1 MSRKI
6 LVTGARGQLGT
17 DLVQLLSGNYDVTGV
32 DIDKVDIR
40 DDSRVSH
47 LLQSVRP
54 DIVLHAAAFT
64 DVDACETDR
73 DAAHAV
79 NVDGTYNIAR
89 SCRDIGARMIYY
101 STDYVFAGDKD
112 SPYLETDPT
121 DPRTVYGM
129 TKLEGEQKVREV
141 VAEHAILRIAWLYG
155 AHGKNFVKTM
165 VRLGEQQLQAR
176 ARGEEVRPLK
186 VVDDQRGNPTCTV
199 EVALQTAKIIESSLT
214 GVMHC
219 TAEGETSWYGFA
231 KALFEQLH
239 KEILLRPCATREFP
253 RPAPRPAR
261 SSLENQKLKDSGNNI
276 MREYKAALAAFLVN
290 HGGALSE

>member
-1 MSRKI
+1 VSRKI

-17 DLVQLLSGNYDVTGV
+17 DLVQLLSGNYDVTGIDIDEV
-32 DIDKVDIR
+32 DIC
-40 DDSRVSH
+40 DDSRVSP
-47 LLQSVRP
+47 LMQSVRP
-54 DIVLHAAAFT
+54 NIVLHAAAFT

-73 DAAHAV
+73 DKATAV
-79 NVDGTYNIAR
+79 NVEGTYNIAR

-112 SPYLETDPT
+112 SPYLESDPT

-129 TKLEGEQKVREV
+129 TKLEGERK
-141 VAEHAILRIAWLYG
+141 VAEVLANHVILRIAWLYG
-155 AHGKNFVKTM
+155 AHGSNFVKTM

-176 ARGEEVRPLK
+176 ARGEETRPLK
-186 VVDDQRGNPTCTV
+186 VVDDQRGNPTCTI
-199 EVALQTAKIIESSLT
+199 EVALQTTKIIESDLT

-231 KALFEQLH
+231 KTLFEQLH
-239 KEILLRPCATREFP
+239 MDVRLRPCATREFP

-261 SSLENQKLKDSGNNI
+261 SSLENQKLKDSGHNI

>member
-1 MSRKI
+1 VSLKI
-6 LVTGARGQLGT
+6 LVTGARGQLGS
-17 DLVQLLSGNYDVTGV
+17 DLVQLLSGSYEVVGV
-32 DIDKVDIR
+32 DIDEVDIC

-47 LLQSVRP
+47 LIQSVHP

-64 DVDACETDR
+64 DVDGCESDR
-73 DAAHAV
+73 AAAEAV

-101 STDYVFAGDKD
+101 STDYVFAGNKN
-112 SPYLETDPT
+112 SPYVETDPT

-129 TKLEGEQKVREV
+129 TKLEGEQKVRET
-141 VAEHAILRIAWLYG
+141 VADHAILRIAWLYG

-165 VRLGEQQLQAR
+165 VRLGENQQAAR
-176 ARGEEVRPLK
+176 ARGEEVQALK

-199 EVALQTAKIIESSLT
+199 EVALQTAKVIESGLT
-214 GVMHC
+214 GVLHC

-231 KALFEQLH
+231 RTLFEQLH
-239 KEILLRPCATREFP
+239 MDVRLRPCATREFP

-261 SSLENQKLKDSGNNI
+261 SSLENQRLKESGNNI

>member
-17 DLVQLLSGNYDVTGV
+17 DLVQLLSGSYDVTGV
-32 DIDKVDIR
+32 DLEEVDIR
-40 DDSRVSH
+40 DDSKVSH
-47 LLQSVRP
+47 LLQSARP
-54 DIVLHAAAFT
+54 DVVLHAAAFT
-64 DVDACETDR
+64 DVDGCESDR
-73 DAAHAV
+73 EAAEAV
-79 NVDGTYNIAR
+79 NVEGTYHIAR

-101 STDYVFAGDKD
+101 STDYVFAGEKD
-112 SPYLETDPT
+112 SPYVETDPT

-129 TKLEGEQKVREV
+129 TKLEGERKVAEV
-141 VAEHAILRIAWLYG
+141 VADHAILRIAWLYG
-155 AHGKNFVKTM
+155 AHGNNFVKTM
-165 VRLGEQQLQAR
+165 ARLGKQQLETR
-176 ARGEEVRPLK
+176 ARGEDVRPLK

-199 EVALQTAKIIESSLT
+199 EVALQTAKIIESGLT

-231 KALFEQLH
+231 RNLFEQMHLDIH
-239 KEILLRPCATREFP
+239 LRPCATREFP

-261 SSLENQKLKDSGNNI
+261 SSLENQRLKESGQNI
-276 MREYKAALAAFLVN
+276 MRDYKAALAAFLVN

>member
-1 MSRKI
+1 MSRKVI
-6 LVTGARGQLGT
+6 VTGARGQLGT
-17 DLVQLLSGNYDVTGV
+17 DLVALLSGSYEVVGV
-32 DIDKVDIR
+32 DIEEVDIR

-47 LLQSVRP
+47 LLQSARP

-64 DVDACETDR
+64 DVDACESDR
-73 DAAHAV
+73 ETATAV
-79 NVDGTYNIAR
+79 NVEGTYNIAR

-101 STDYVFAGDKD
+101 STDYVFSGDKS
-112 SPYLETDPT
+112 SPYVESDPT

-129 TKLEGEQKVREV
+129 TKLEGERKVSEV
-141 VAEHAILRIAWLYG
+141 LTDFAVLRIAWLYG

-176 ARGEEVRPLK
+176 ERGEQVQPLK

-199 EVALQTAKIIESSLT
+199 EVALQTAKIIESDLT
-214 GVMHC
+214 GVLHC

-231 KALFEQLH
+231 RNLFEQLH
-239 KEILLRPCATREFP
+239 MDIRLRPCATREFP

-261 SSLENQKLKDSGNNI
+261 SSLENHRLKESGQNI

>member
-1 MSRKI
+1 MSHKI
-6 LVTGARGQLGT
+6 LVTGARGQLGI
-17 DLVQLLSGNYDVTGV
+17 DLVQVLSGSYEVIGV
-32 DIDKVDIR
+32 DIEEVDIC
-40 DDSRVSH
+40 DDSAVSH
-47 LLQSVRP
+47 LIQKVHP
-54 DIVLHAAAFT
+54 DIVLHSAALT
-64 DVDACETDR
+64 DVDGCETDR
-73 DAAHAV
+73 AAAEAV

-112 SPYLETDPT
+112 SAYVETDPT

-129 TKLEGEQKVREV
+129 TKLEGEQKVQET

-155 AHGKNFVKTM
+155 AHGRNFVKTM
-165 VRLGEQQLQAR
+165 ARLGENQLAAR
-176 ARGEEVRPLK
+176 ARGEDVQALK
-186 VVDDQRGNPTCTV
+186 VVDDQHGNPTCTV
-199 EVALQTAKIIESSLT
+199 EVALQTAKIIEGGMT

-231 KALFEQLH
+231 RTLFEQLRMDVR
-239 KEILLRPCATREFP
+239 LRPCATREFP

-261 SSLENQKLKDSGNNI
+261 SSLENQRLKEAGNNI
-276 MREYKAALAAFLVN
+276 MREYKSALAAFLVN

>member
-17 DLVQLLSGNYDVTGV
+17 DLVQLLSGSYEVTGV
-32 DIDKVDIR
+32 DIEEVDIR

-47 LLQSVRP
+47 LLQTVRP

-64 DVDACETDR
+64 NVDACETDR
-73 DAAHAV
+73 ATATAV

-89 SCRDIGARMIYY
+89 SCRDIGARLIYY

-112 SPYLETDPT
+112 SPYVETDPT

-129 TKLEGEQKVREV
+129 TKLEGEQKVAEV
-141 VAEHAILRIAWLYG
+141 VENHAVLRIAWLYG

-165 VRLGEQQLQAR
+165 VRLGEQQMLAQS
-176 ARGEEVRPLK
+176 RGDEIQPLK
-186 VVDDQRGNPTCTV
+186 VVDDQRGNPTWTV
-199 EVALQTAKIIESSLT
+199 EVALQTAKIIESNLT

-231 KALFEQLH
+231 RTLFEQLRMDVS
-239 KEILLRPCATREFP
+239 LRPCATREFP

-261 SSLENQKLKDSGNNI
+261 SSLENQRLKESGHNI